1 MYPVIALTAR
11 DLGASVAQAGMIV
24 ALTGVGALLNNIP
37 ASLITARYGEKWAMA
52 GASILL
58 IVALL
63 VCVTAGSPGVLAAG
77 IFMIGM
83 SQAVFLLARQTY
95 LTDAVPIAMR
105 ARALSTLG
113 GVMRIGLF
121 ISPFLSAVLMQL
133 MGLDGAYWLGAMAAA
148 AAGALAITLP
158 ELPSRAKNKEATTAE
173 AALAQ
178 PPPGMRAII
187 REHRRSLTTL
197 GVGCLLVAALRN
209 CRPLIIPLWAAHIG
223 LDAATTAVIY
233 GAMGAID
240 MLLFYPAGKLMDQYG
255 RRAAAVPCMLIMG
268 VALVSIPFTSSLVP
282 FLLAAMLLGLGNG
295 IGSGLIMTIGADSS
309 PVNARPQFL
318 GLWRFITDLG
328 SCGGPLLVSS
338 IAAATTLS
346 ASIFFLGGA
355 GFAAAT
361 IFFKWLP
368 PRSSRAPTKA

>member
-1 MYPVIALTAR
+1 M
-11 DLGASVAQAGMIV
+11 
-24 ALTGVGALLNNIP
+24 
-37 ASLITARYGEKWAMA
+37 
-52 GASILL
+52 LL

-63 VCVTAGSPGVLAAG
+63 VCVSAGSPGVLAAG

-83 SQAVFLLARQTY
+83 SQAVFMLARQTY

-121 ISPFLSAVLMQL
+121 ISPFLSAMLMQL

-158 ELPSRAKNKEATTAE
+158 ELSSRAKATE
-173 AALAQ
+173 ALAAGSARPSPA
-178 PPPGMRAII
+178 PPMRKIV
-187 REHRRSLTTL
+187 REHRHSLLTL
-197 GVGCLLVAALRN
+197 GTGCMLVAALRY

-223 LDAATTAVIY
+223 LDASTAAVIY

-268 VALVSIPFTSSLVP
+268 VALVLIPFTTSLVP

-309 PVNARPQFL
+309 PANARPQFL

-328 SCGGPLLVSS
+328 SCGGPLLISS

-346 ASIFFLGGA
+346 VSIFFVGAAGFSAAAIFFRWLPGGA
-355 GFAAAT
+355 SKAQ
-361 IFFKWLP
+361 P
-368 PRSSRAPTKA
+368 PVGK